1 MLNLIK
7 NVVFDLG
14 KVLVKSYWYENMG
27 KIGASKFI
35 LDKLKIIILE
45 SETWEEIDK
54 GRISISEAIKKN
66 LTEYPDL
73 EEYIRCFYK
82 FFPRY
87 TVVNK
92 SIEKFFIDLKK
103 GGYKVYLLS
112 NYGEDYFE
120 QLFQKYE
127 FLNFADGRVIS
138 YEVKVTKPDK
148 IIYKEL
154 LDKYNLISDESIFID
169 DKYDNICT
177 ASKLGFHTIRY
188 RNFNQLFKQFYDI
201 VDSCNK

>member
-27 KIGASKFI
+27 KMGASKSI
-35 LDKLKIIILE
+35 LNKLKIITIE
-45 SETWEEIDK
+45 SETWKEIDK

-103 GGYKVYLLS
+103 
-112 NYGEDYFE
+112 
-120 QLFQKYE
+120 
-127 FLNFADGRVIS
+127 
-138 YEVKVTKPDK
+138 
-148 IIYKEL
+148 
-154 LDKYNLISDESIFID
+154 LI
-169 DKYDNICT
+169 
-177 ASKLGFHTIRY
+177 G
-188 RNFNQLFKQFYDI
+188 
-201 VDSCNK
+201 